1 MPTTLDPITGD
12 PIIGAHFQ
20 INVSGLKI
28 FGFFSE
34 CSGMSSET
42 EVLEHKIM
50 EVNGESVIYKIPG
63 RQKWGDITLK
73 RGITANIDMWLWRK
87 QVEDG
92 DIVNARQHGLIT
104 LFSQEFIPVA
114 VWEFYNGWP
123 SKISSPAIKADSNE
137 VMIEELTIAHEGIRR
152 MTGFF

>member
-1 MPTTLDPITGD
+1 
-12 PIIGAHFQ
+12 
-20 INVSGLKI
+20 
-28 FGFFSE
+28 
-34 CSGMSSET
+34 
-42 EVLEHKIM
+42 HKIM